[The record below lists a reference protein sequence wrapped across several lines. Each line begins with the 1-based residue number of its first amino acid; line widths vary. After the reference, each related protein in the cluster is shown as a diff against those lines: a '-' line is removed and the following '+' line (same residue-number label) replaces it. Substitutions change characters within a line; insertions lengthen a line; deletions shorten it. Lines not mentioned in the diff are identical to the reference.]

1 MTNESGPSPQISE
14 PQSDAEAALNRA
26 IWALDLARALGDVN
40 EGNFERWEQ
49 VAATLRARY
58 PKP

>member
-1 MTNESGPSPQISE
+1 MTIGNGRSRQISDLE
-14 PQSDAEAALNRA
+14 LDVALSRA
-26 IWALDLARALGDVN
+26 IWALDLAEAIRDVT
-40 EGNFERWEQ
+40 EGNFERWER